1 MKIVFIIYGGFENNL
16 ILVFDGMFDIL
27 VKRCK
32 VDKMK
37 DYVLSQK
44 ILIKK
49 VVLVV
54 FKKNLKVFESLLENV
69 KRSIVVFYSSGVMG
83 K

>member
-37 DYVLSQK
+37 DYVLS
-44 ILIKK
+44 
-49 VVLVV
+49 
-54 FKKNLKVFESLLENV
+54 
-69 KRSIVVFYSSGVMG
+69 
-83 K
+83 